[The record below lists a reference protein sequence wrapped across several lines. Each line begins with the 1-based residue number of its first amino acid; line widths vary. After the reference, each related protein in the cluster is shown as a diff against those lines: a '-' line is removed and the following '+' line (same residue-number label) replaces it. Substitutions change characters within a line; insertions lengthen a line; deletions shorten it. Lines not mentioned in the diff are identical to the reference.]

1 MSVTYT
7 VIEMLSFLKKKKP
20 SNICKH
26 FLTINKRIASI
37 WSQIMIT
44 SMHDASSVT

>member
-7 VIEMLSFLKKKKP
+7 VIEMLSFLLKK
-20 SNICKH
+20 SSIICKH

-44 SMHDASSVT
+44 STHDASSVT